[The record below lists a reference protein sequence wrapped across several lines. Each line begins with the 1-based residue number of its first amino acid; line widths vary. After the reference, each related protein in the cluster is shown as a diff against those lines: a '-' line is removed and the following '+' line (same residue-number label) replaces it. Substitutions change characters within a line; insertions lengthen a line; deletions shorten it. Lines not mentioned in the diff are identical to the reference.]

1 MCICGGVC
9 ETVAVVAV
17 GGYIVR
23 KLTRKRPPQAAV
35 ACLKCGATEKL
46 MYNSYYCSDC
56 YYGILDTMQYEK
68 GCNDASPDR

>member
-23 KLTRKRPPQAAV
+23 KLTRKRPPQKV

-56 YYGILDTMQYEK
+56 YYGILDTMDYAK
-68 GCNDASPDR
+68 GCADASDNR